1 MLDLRSDFR
10 VCADSVFC
18 PYPVSAAIQ
27 RISHIA
33 KRPCCSYIVA
43 INCNILPEGANM
55 SQDAVIR
62 ARVNREVKEKAA
74 AVLAAMGLT
83 ISDMMRMTLIKV
95 AQEKALPFDPS
106 PNEET
111 IAAMRELD
119 DGKGKRF
126 SSADDLFSELG
137 V

>member
-1 MLDLRSDFR
+1 
-10 VCADSVFC
+10 
-18 PYPVSAAIQ
+18 
-27 RISHIA
+27 
-33 KRPCCSYIVA
+33 
-43 INCNILPEGANM
+43 M

-62 ARVNREVKEKAA
+62 ARVNGEVKEKAA
-74 AVLAAMGLT
+74 AVLASMGLT

-119 DGKGKRF
+119 EGKGKRF
-126 SSADDLFSELG
+126 SSADDLFSEPG
-137 V
+137 A

>member
-1 MLDLRSDFR
+1 
-10 VCADSVFC
+10 
-18 PYPVSAAIQ
+18 
-27 RISHIA
+27 
-33 KRPCCSYIVA
+33 
-43 INCNILPEGANM
+43 M

-119 DGKGKRF
+119 DGKGRRF

>member
-1 MLDLRSDFR
+1 
-10 VCADSVFC
+10 
-18 PYPVSAAIQ
+18 
-27 RISHIA
+27 
-33 KRPCCSYIVA
+33 
-43 INCNILPEGANM
+43 M

-62 ARVNREVKEKAA
+62 ARVNGDVKEKAA
-74 AVLAAMGLT
+74 AVLASMGLT

-106 PNEET
+106 PNEEA

-119 DGKGKRF
+119 EGKGKRF
-126 SSADDLFSELG
+126 SSADELFSELG

>member
-1 MLDLRSDFR
+1 MLLSGQG
-10 VCADSVFC
+10 S
-18 PYPVSAAIQ
+18 I
-27 RISHIA
+27 
-33 KRPCCSYIVA
+33 
-43 INCNILPEGANM
+43 
-55 SQDAVIR
+55 
-62 ARVNREVKEKAA
+62 REVKEKAA

>member
-1 MLDLRSDFR
+1 
-10 VCADSVFC
+10 
-18 PYPVSAAIQ
+18 
-27 RISHIA
+27 
-33 KRPCCSYIVA
+33 
-43 INCNILPEGANM
+43 M

-74 AVLAAMGLT
+74 AVLASMGLT

-106 PNEET
+106 PNKET

-119 DGKGKRF
+119 EGKGKSF

>member
-1 MLDLRSDFR
+1 
-10 VCADSVFC
+10 
-18 PYPVSAAIQ
+18 
-27 RISHIA
+27 
-33 KRPCCSYIVA
+33 
-43 INCNILPEGANM
+43 M

-62 ARVNREVKEKAA
+62 ARVNGEVKEKAA
-74 AVLAAMGLT
+74 AVLASMGLT

>member
-1 MLDLRSDFR
+1 
-10 VCADSVFC
+10 
-18 PYPVSAAIQ
+18 
-27 RISHIA
+27 
-33 KRPCCSYIVA
+33 
-43 INCNILPEGANM
+43 M

-62 ARVNREVKEKAA
+62 ARVNGEVKEKAA

>member
-1 MLDLRSDFR
+1 
-10 VCADSVFC
+10 
-18 PYPVSAAIQ
+18 
-27 RISHIA
+27 
-33 KRPCCSYIVA
+33 
-43 INCNILPEGANM
+43 M
-55 SQDAVIR
+55 SKDAVIR

-74 AVLAAMGLT
+74 AVLASMGLT

>member
-1 MLDLRSDFR
+1 
-10 VCADSVFC
+10 
-18 PYPVSAAIQ
+18 
-27 RISHIA
+27 
-33 KRPCCSYIVA
+33 
-43 INCNILPEGANM
+43 M

-106 PNEET
+106 PNKET

-119 DGKGKRF
+119 EGKGNSF

>member
-1 MLDLRSDFR
+1 
-10 VCADSVFC
+10 
-18 PYPVSAAIQ
+18 
-27 RISHIA
+27 
-33 KRPCCSYIVA
+33 
-43 INCNILPEGANM
+43 M

-62 ARVNREVKEKAA
+62 ARVNGEVKEKAA
-74 AVLAAMGLT
+74 AVLASMGLT
-83 ISDMMRMTLIKV
+83 ISDMMRMTIIKV
-95 AQEKALPFDPS
+95 AQDKALPFDPS

-119 DGKGKRF
+119 EGKGKRF

>member
-1 MLDLRSDFR
+1 
-10 VCADSVFC
+10 
-18 PYPVSAAIQ
+18 
-27 RISHIA
+27 
-33 KRPCCSYIVA
+33 
-43 INCNILPEGANM
+43 M

>member
-1 MLDLRSDFR
+1 
-10 VCADSVFC
+10 
-18 PYPVSAAIQ
+18 
-27 RISHIA
+27 
-33 KRPCCSYIVA
+33 
-43 INCNILPEGANM
+43 M

-62 ARVNREVKEKAA
+62 ARVNGEVKEKAA
-74 AVLAAMGLT
+74 AMLASMGLT
-83 ISDMMRMTLIKV
+83 ISDMMRMTIIKV
-95 AQEKALPFDPS
+95 AQDKALPFDPS

-119 DGKGKRF
+119 EGKGKRF

>member
-1 MLDLRSDFR
+1 
-10 VCADSVFC
+10 
-18 PYPVSAAIQ
+18 
-27 RISHIA
+27 
-33 KRPCCSYIVA
+33 
-43 INCNILPEGANM
+43 M

-62 ARVNREVKEKAA
+62 ARVNGEVKEKAA
-74 AVLAAMGLT
+74 AVLASMGLT
-83 ISDMMRMTLIKV
+83 ISDMMRMTIIKV
-95 AQEKALPFDPS
+95 AQDKALPFDPS

-119 DGKGKRF
+119 EGNGKRF

>member
-1 MLDLRSDFR
+1 
-10 VCADSVFC
+10 
-18 PYPVSAAIQ
+18 
-27 RISHIA
+27 
-33 KRPCCSYIVA
+33 
-43 INCNILPEGANM
+43 
-55 SQDAVIR
+55 
-62 ARVNREVKEKAA
+62 
-74 AVLAAMGLT
+74 MGLT

>member
-1 MLDLRSDFR
+1 
-10 VCADSVFC
+10 
-18 PYPVSAAIQ
+18 
-27 RISHIA
+27 
-33 KRPCCSYIVA
+33 
-43 INCNILPEGANM
+43 M

-95 AQEKALPFDPS
+95 VQEKALPFDPS

>member
-1 MLDLRSDFR
+1 
-10 VCADSVFC
+10 
-18 PYPVSAAIQ
+18 
-27 RISHIA
+27 
-33 KRPCCSYIVA
+33 
-43 INCNILPEGANM
+43 M

-74 AVLAAMGLT
+74 AVLASMGLT